1 MPYVSVKP
9 DKTLFV
15 KNTCGQGLI
24 ARIEYKSSWDV
35 APLITPLSVMRL
47 PNSSRSWSKRP

>member
-1 MPYVSVKP
+1 MMPYVSVKP

-47 PNSSRSWSKRP
+47 PNSSRSWS